1 MSFTPAQKRI
11 LEQSPVIQV
20 LKDEFEKEQKGA
32 GRRGRRMRGG
42 SFWDNLWSGIKKVGA
57 DINKFLKDTQ
67 IISKATQVG
76 TVLAPILGIPQAVPI
91 LQGISSGAK
100 LAGYGKKKPHMGGAK
115 RKVMKPAVV
124 MTGGGTLY
132 RVPILPAKIKGGMAT
147 NGLQISPMGQR
158 LGQRGGSAEQT
169 APYGTISDTRAK
181 IKV

>member
-32 GRRGRRMRGG
+32 GRRMRGG
-42 SFWDNLWSGIKKVGA
+42 SFWKNLWEGIKKVGA
-57 DINKFLKDTQ
+57 DVNKFLKDTQ

-76 TVLAPILGIPQAVPI
+76 TVLAPILGIPQAVPV
-91 LQGISSGAK
+91 LQGISSGASS
-100 LAGYGKKKPHMGGAK
+100 LGYGRKKKPHMGGAR
-115 RKVMKPAVV
+115 RKVVMKPAVRLV
-124 MTGGGTLY
+124 
-132 RVPILPAKIKGGMAT
+132 GGMAT

-158 LGQRGGSAEQT
+158 LGQRGGSAQQT
-169 APYGTISDTRAK
+169 APYGTISDTRAR